1 MHKLLLLVFFF
12 FFCAQK
18 HTTTL
23 AYSSSPSSSDDSS
36 SSSPEYYCAG
46 ICETS
51 LTDSPCGASSSSSAR
66 TAQCASATGITRS
79 EIGAS
84 ALTSDPVGYL
94 GCTET
99 ACDALCASASGVTS
113 ANPFQMV
120 ETSSAKVI
128 CIHGEKEMFM
138 TESQAKASAVSKGCA
153 AEAHAMSGMYM
164 PGATHGACEDDD
176 DDDSSSESASS
187 SSSHTSMMVSTTV
200 STVAASLASL
210 WLAL

>member
-1 MHKLLLLVFFF
+1 MHKLLLLVVVFF

-23 AYSSSPSSSDDSS
+23 AYSSSSSPSSS

-51 LTDSPCGASSSSSAR
+51 LTDSPCGAASSSAR
-66 TAQCASATGITRS
+66 TTQCVGATGITRG

-99 ACDALCASASGVTS
+99 ACASLCASASGVT
-113 ANPFQMV
+113 ANNPFQMV
-120 ETSSAKVI
+120 ETSAKVI

-138 TESQAKASAVSKGCA
+138 TESQAKASAISKGCA

-176 DDDSSSESASS
+176 DSSSSHSS
-187 SSSHTSMMVSTTV
+187 SSSSYSALMVMSTTV
-200 STVAASLASL
+200 ASLASL

>member
-23 AYSSSPSSSDDSS
+23 AYASSPSSSDDSS

-46 ICETS
+46 IFETS
-51 LTDSPCGASSSSSAR
+51 LTDSPCGASASSSAR

-99 ACDALCASASGVTS
+99 ACASLCASASGVT
-113 ANPFQMV
+113 AENPFQMV
-120 ETSSAKVI
+120 ETSAKVI

-138 TESQAKASAVSKGCA
+138 TESQAKASAISKGCA

-176 DDDSSSESASS
+176 DSS
-187 SSSHTSMMVSTTV
+187 SSSHSSSSSSSSHASMMVSTAV
-200 STVAASLASL
+200 STVVASLASL

>member
-1 MHKLLLLVFFF
+1 MRRKLHHLLLVVFFF
-12 FFCAQK
+12 FCCAY
-18 HTTTL
+18 
-23 AYSSSPSSSDDSS
+23 ASSS

-46 ICETS
+46 ICETA
-51 LTDSPCGASSSSSAR
+51 LTDSPCGASSSSAR
-66 TAQCASATGITRS
+66 TNQSVGSTGITRS

-120 ETSSAKVI
+120 ETSSSAKVI
-128 CIHGEKEMFM
+128 CIYGEKEMFA

-200 STVAASLASL
+200 STVAAALASL

>member
-1 MHKLLLLVFFF
+1 M
-12 FFCAQK
+12 
-18 HTTTL
+18 
-23 AYSSSPSSSDDSS
+23 
-36 SSSPEYYCAG
+36 
-46 ICETS
+46 
-51 LTDSPCGASSSSSAR
+51 
-66 TAQCASATGITRS
+66 
-79 EIGAS
+79 
-84 ALTSDPVGYL
+84 
-94 GCTET
+94 
-99 ACDALCASASGVTS
+99 TS

-128 CIHGEKEMFM
+128 CIHGEKEMFA

-153 AEAHAMSGMYM
+153 VGAHAMSGMYM

>member
-36 SSSPEYYCAG
+36 SSSSSSPEYYCAG

-51 LTDSPCGASSSSSAR
+51 LTDSPCGASSSAR

-99 ACDALCASASGVTS
+99 ACASLCASASGVT
-113 ANPFQMV
+113 AMNPFQMV

-176 DDDSSSESASS
+176 DSSSESSS
-187 SSSHTSMMVSTTV
+187 SSSSSPMMVSTTV
-200 STVAASLASL
+200 STVAAALASL

>member
-23 AYSSSPSSSDDSS
+23 AYSSSASSSDDSS

-51 LTDSPCGASSSSSAR
+51 LTDSPCGASASSSAR

-99 ACDALCASASGVTS
+99 ACASLCASASGVT
-113 ANPFQMV
+113 AMNPFQMV

-176 DDDSSSESASS
+176 DSSSESTSS
-187 SSSHTSMMVSTTV
+187 SSSSSSYTSMMVSTTV
-200 STVAASLASL
+200 STVAALASL